1 MGYYVSVEPG
11 VNLYVEDINPTGS
24 KTIVFLHGWPL
35 SHDQFEYQFDVLPG
49 MGYRCIGI
57 DWRGFG
63 KSDRPY
69 GGYNLERLAD
79 DIRAVVDALQLKDFV
94 LAGHSTG
101 GAIAIK
107 YVVRYNGGGVS
118 QLVLIDA
125 AAPRGFTKETAAQ
138 LLKQTL
144 NDRAN
149 MMLGVTDI
157 FFFRYITK
165 PFSDWFNRMGMQA
178 AGWSTAAIIVM
189 LRDFD
194 LNVDLSRIQVPTLIV
209 HGIHDQ
215 VIPFSQAEEMH
226 RKIPHS
232 RLVPFMYS
240 GHGSFY
246 DERDK
251 FNQLMQEFVGTTP
264 Q

>member
-1 MGYYVSVEPG
+1 MGYYVTVEPD
-11 VNLYVEDINPTGS
+11 VNLYVEDINPEGS
-24 KTIVFLHGWPL
+24 KTIVFLHGWPF
-35 SHDQFEYQFDVLPG
+35 SHDQFEYQFDVLPSLG
-49 MGYRCIGI
+49 FRCIGI

-69 GGYNLERLAD
+69 SGYTLERLAD
-79 DIRAVVDALQLKDFV
+79 DIRIVVDTLQLQNFV

-118 QLVLIDA
+118 KLVLIDA

-149 MMLGVTDI
+149 MMQGVTDI
-157 FFFRYITK
+157 FFFQYITK
-165 PFSDWFNRMGMQA
+165 PLSDWFNKMGMQA
-178 AGWSTAAIIVM
+178 AGWSTAAIIIM

-194 LNVDLSRIQVPTLIV
+194 LNADLPSIQVPTLIV
-209 HGIHDQ
+209 HGIHDK

-226 RKIPHS
+226 RKIPYS
-232 RLVPFMYS
+232 QLVPFMYS

-246 DERDK
+246 EERDK
-251 FNQLMQEFVGTTP
+251 LNELLQEFTVMN
-264 Q
+264 

>member
-1 MGYYVSVEPG
+1 MGYYVTVEPD
-11 VNLYVEDINPTGS
+11 VNLYVEDINPEGS
-24 KTIVFLHGWPL
+24 KTIVFLHGWPF
-35 SHDQFEYQFDVLPG
+35 SHDQFEYQFDVLPSLG
-49 MGYRCIGI
+49 FRCIGI

-69 GGYNLERLAD
+69 SGYTLERLAD
-79 DIRAVVDALQLKDFV
+79 DIRIVVDTLQLQNFV

-118 QLVLIDA
+118 KLVLIDA

-149 MMLGVTDI
+149 MMQGITDI
-157 FFFRYITK
+157 FFFQYITK
-165 PFSDWFNRMGMQA
+165 PLSDWFNKMGMQA
-178 AGWSTAAIIVM
+178 AGWSTAAIIIM

-194 LNVDLSRIQVPTLIV
+194 LNADLPSIQVPTLIV
-209 HGIHDQ
+209 HGIHDK

-226 RKIPHS
+226 RKIPYS

-246 DERDK
+246 EERDK
-251 FNQLMQEFVGTTP
+251 LNELLREFTVMN
-264 Q
+264 

>member
-1 MGYYVSVEPG
+1 MGYYVTVEQG
-11 VNLYVEDINPTGS
+11 VKLYVEDINPGGN

-35 SHDQFEYQFDVLPG
+35 SHEQFEYQFDVLPSAG
-49 MGYRCIGI
+49 FRCIGI

-69 GGYNLERLAD
+69 GGYTLDRLAD
-79 DIRAVVDALQLKDFV
+79 DIRAVVDALQLKEFV
-94 LAGHSTG
+94 LVGHSTG

-107 YVVRYNGGGVS
+107 YVVRYNGGDVS
-118 QLVLIDA
+118 KLVLIDA

-149 MMLGVTDI
+149 MMRGVTDI
-157 FFFRYITK
+157 FFFQYITK
-165 PFSDWFNRMGMQA
+165 PLSDWFNQLGMQA
-178 AGWSTAAIIVM
+178 AGWSTAAIIIM
-189 LRDFD
+189 LSDFD
-194 LNVDLSRIQVPTLIV
+194 LNADLPSIQVPTLIV
-209 HGIHDQ
+209 HGIHDK

-232 RLVPFMYS
+232 RLPPVMYS

-246 DERDK
+246 EERDK
-251 FNQLMQEFVGTTP
+251 LNELLREFTVMN
-264 Q
+264 